1 MNAHTYW
8 LSIEEVAYALG
19 LLGGPETAATYLQN
33 LLGERPADEIN
44 GRLLAASHALV
55 ARGLLTF
62 DMETTAKELD
72 ADFGRVIEDLA
83 RAQCVLSLTQ
93 RTAQARTAADLYFH
107 GEKVIEHRI
116 DRAVVAELEPL
127 PGRAHA
133 TARILDF
140 FGVES
145 GADDAHNAA
154 VATFSAALL
163 SQVKRSD
170 AHVLAALLQAEGVG
184 PSLATQFANDVA
196 ATISRGSILQT
207 RPLVMEGAPR
217 IEVQAGVLLMRS
229 TARSWLV
236 HMAQPNPALAQLYP
250 LSAET
255 LRFAVEELTREPV
268 PAAA

>member
-107 GEKVIEHRI
+107 GEMVIEQRI
-116 DRAVVAELEPL
+116 DRAVVAELEAL
-127 PGRAHA
+127 PGRAQA
-133 TARILDF
+133 TARILAF
-140 FGVES
+140 FGVE
-145 GADDAHNAA
+145 ADATDAH
-154 VATFSAALL
+154 SAALAAFPASLL

-170 AHVLAALLQAEGVG
+170 AHGLAALLQAEGVG
-184 PSLATQFANDVA
+184 ASIATQFANDVA
-196 ATISRGSILQT
+196 ATISRGNILQT
-207 RPLVMEGAPR
+207 RPLMEGAAR
-217 IEVQAGVLLMRS
+217 IEVQSGVLLMRS
-229 TARSWLV
+229 PARSWLV
-236 HMAQPNPALAQLYP
+236 HLAQPNPALAQLYP
-250 LSAET
+250 LNAKT
-255 LRFAVEELTREPV
+255 LRTAIDELTREPV